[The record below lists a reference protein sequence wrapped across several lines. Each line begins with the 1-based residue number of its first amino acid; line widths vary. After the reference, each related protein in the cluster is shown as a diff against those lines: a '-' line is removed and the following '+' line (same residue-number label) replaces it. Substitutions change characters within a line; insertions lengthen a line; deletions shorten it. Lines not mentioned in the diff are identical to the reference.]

1 MPELDGKVA
10 IVTGA
15 AAGNGRAIA
24 EKLASMG
31 AAVAIADINLENANR
46 TAADIAKT
54 GAKTV
59 AVKADVSS
67 EADVKKM
74 VDEVVAKLG
83 GVHILVNNAGIGY
96 ATGSLDDPAHALI
109 ENLTEKEWD
118 RTMGV
123 NVKGMFLCCKYVAPL
138 MKKQKWG
145 KIVSISSRAGRQGGG
160 SAGGSGPAYG
170 VSKAGVINLTKTVA
184 RQLGPY
190 NVNVNCVAPGTIDG
204 TGFVMTDEER
214 AADRKVIPL
223 GKLGSPKD
231 VAEAVAFLCSSAA
244 NFVHGITFD
253 LDGGR
258 GMW

>member
-1 MPELDGKVA
+1 VPELDGRVA

-24 EKLASMG
+24 EKLAQNG
-31 AAVAIADINLENANR
+31 ATVVIADINFENASK
-46 TAADIAKT
+46 TAGEIAKT
-54 GAKTV
+54 GARTH
-59 AVKADVSS
+59 AVKVDVSS

-74 VDEVVAKLG
+74 VDEVVSKFG

-96 ATGSLDDPAHALI
+96 ATGSLDDPSHALI

-123 NVKGMFLCCKYVAPL
+123 NVKGMFLCCKYVAPV

-190 NVNVNCVAPGTIDG
+190 NVNVNCIAPGTIEG
-204 TGFVMTDEER
+204 TGFVMSEDEK
-214 AADRKVIPL
+214 ASDRKAIPL
-223 GKLGSPKD
+223 GKLGTPQD
-231 VAEAVAFLCSSAA
+231 VGEVAFFLCSPAA
-244 NFVHGITFD
+244 RFVHGITFD

>member
-31 AAVAIADINLENANR
+31 AAVAIADINLENANK
-46 TAADIAKT
+46 TAAEIAKS